1 MSTRGFCAVLG
12 VVALAAGCG
21 GSSAPKAGSPEA
33 AVESAVRAYS
43 AAIVSGNGAKGFQLV
58 SDRCQQAVDAGAF
71 DAQAAQAKANY
82 ADVQMTSIEVD
93 DVSATTAHVTYTY
106 SNSVLNQTKS
116 AWLNESGAWHW
127 NAC

>member
-1 MSTRGFCAVLG
+1 MSARGFCVVLG

-43 AAIVSGNGAKGFQLV
+43 DAIVSGDGAKGFQLV
-58 SDRCQQAVDAGAF
+58 SERCQQTVDAGAF

-82 ADVQMTSIEVD
+82 ADVQITSIKVD

-106 SNSVLNQTKS
+106 SNAVLNQTKS
-116 AWLNESGAWHW
+116 PWLKESGAWHW